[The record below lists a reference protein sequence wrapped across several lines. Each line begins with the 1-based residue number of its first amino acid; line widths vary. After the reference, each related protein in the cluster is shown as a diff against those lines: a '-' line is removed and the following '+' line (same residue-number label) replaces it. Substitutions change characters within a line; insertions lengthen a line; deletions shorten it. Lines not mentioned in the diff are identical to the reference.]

1 MPQDKEKKMS
11 VSFFPTV
18 PYPDEI
24 GVNMTY
30 SSFGEVRQIIAGLI
44 DKEFADLIKEA
55 YSEHFPPD
63 FYTRYDKCC
72 NRLKETVGKGFFELF
87 NQSDCEGEMGKDACK
102 DFLAAMKD
110 KDLNEIKWDY
120 RRGQVEN
127 MMKMMQ
133 IVVDSP
139 KEDAVF
145 KWW

>member
-1 MPQDKEKKMS
+1 MS

-18 PYPDEI
+18 PYPDKI

-44 DKEFADLIKEA
+44 DKEFENLIKEA
-55 YSEHFPPD
+55 YSENFPSD
-63 FYTRYDKCC
+63 FYTRYEKCC
-72 NRLKETVGKGFFELF
+72 NRLKETVGEGFFELF
-87 NQSDCEGEMGKDACK
+87 NQSDCEGEMNKDACK

-110 KDLNEIKWDY
+110 RDLNEIKWDY

-127 MMKMMQ
+127 MLKMMQ

>member
-1 MPQDKEKKMS
+1 MS

-24 GVNMTY
+24 GVNMAY
-30 SSFGEVRQIIAGLI
+30 SSFGEVRQIVAGLI

-55 YSEHFPPD
+55 YSEHLPSD

-72 NRLKETVGKGFFELF
+72 DRLKESVGKGFFELF
-87 NQSDCEGEMGKDACK
+87 DQSDCEGEMGKDACK
-102 DFLAAMKD
+102 DFLEAMKG
-110 KDLNEIKWDY
+110 KDLKEIKWDY
-120 RRGQVEN
+120 RRVQVEN
-127 MMKMMQ
+127 MLKMMQ

>member
-1 MPQDKEKKMS
+1 MS
-11 VSFFPTV
+11 VSFFPSV
-18 PYPDEI
+18 SYPDEI

-30 SSFGEVRQIIAGLI
+30 SSFGEVRQIIAGHI

-55 YSEHFPPD
+55 YGERLPSD
-63 FYTRYDKCC
+63 FYTRYEKCC
-72 NRLKETVGKGFFELF
+72 DRLKETVGEGFFEFF
-87 NQSDCEGEMGKDACK
+87 NKSDCEGEMNKDACK
-102 DFLAAMKD
+102 DFLAAMKC

-127 MMKMMQ
+127 MLKMMQ

>member
-1 MPQDKEKKMS
+1 MS
-11 VSFFPTV
+11 VSFFPSV
-18 PYPDEI
+18 PYPDKI

-55 YSEHFPPD
+55 YTENFPLD
-63 FYTRYDKCC
+63 FYTRYHKCC
-72 NRLKETVGKGFFELF
+72 KRLKETVGEGFFELF
-87 NQSDCEGEMGKDACK
+87 NQSDCEGEMNKDACK

-110 KDLNEIKWDY
+110 KDLNEIKWDC
-120 RRGQVEN
+120 RRRQVEYIL
-127 MMKMMQ
+127 KMMQ

>member
-1 MPQDKEKKMS
+1 MS
-11 VSFFPTV
+11 VSFFPSV

-30 SSFGEVRQIIAGLI
+30 SSFGEVRQIVAGLI

-55 YSEHFPPD
+55 YGDHFPSD
-63 FYTRYDKCC
+63 FYTRYEKCC
-72 NRLKETVGKGFFELF
+72 NRLKGTVGKGFFELF
-87 NQSDCEGEMGKDACK
+87 NQSDCEGEMDKDACK

-127 MMKMMQ
+127 MLKMMQ

>member
-1 MPQDKEKKMS
+1 MS
-11 VSFFPTV
+11 VSFFPSV

-24 GVNMTY
+24 GVNMSY

-55 YSEHFPPD
+55 YGERIPSD

-72 NRLKETVGKGFFELF
+72 DRLKETVGDGFFEFF
-87 NQSDCEGEMGKDACK
+87 NKSDCEGEMNKDACK
-102 DFLAAMKD
+102 DFLEAMKG
-110 KDLNEIKWDY
+110 KDLNEIEWDY
-120 RRGQVEN
+120 RRRQVEN
-127 MMKMMQ
+127 MLEMMQ

>member
-1 MPQDKEKKMS
+1 MS

-30 SSFGEVRQIIAGLI
+30 SSFGEVRQIVAGLI
-44 DKEFADLIKEA
+44 DKEFADLIKEE
-55 YSEHFPPD
+55 YGESLPSD

-72 NRLKETVGKGFFELF
+72 DRLKETVGEGFFELF
-87 NQSDCEGEMGKDACK
+87 NQSDCEGEMDKDACK
-102 DFLAAMKD
+102 DFIAAFKD
-110 KDLNEIKWDY
+110 KDLDEIKWDY
-120 RRGQVEN
+120 RRDQFRN
-127 MMKMMQ
+127 MLKMMQ